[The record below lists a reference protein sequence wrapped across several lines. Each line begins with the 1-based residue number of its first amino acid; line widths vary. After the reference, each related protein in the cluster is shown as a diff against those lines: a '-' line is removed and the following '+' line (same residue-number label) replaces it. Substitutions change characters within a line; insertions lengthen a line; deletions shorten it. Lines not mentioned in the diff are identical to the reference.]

1 MKYLSN
7 FKKIVSH
14 CVRAKWLQ
22 RDPFVEFKLS
32 KKEVI
37 KEILTD
43 AELEDLAAK
52 KLRSERLNLVRDI
65 FLFSCYT
72 GLAYADIKNLSK
84 SHIKQGMDKKQW
96 IFINRQKTETL
107 SRIPLLPLPLKTM
120 RQYADHPKCC
130 VTGKVFPI
138 LSNQKM
144 NAYLKEIADLCDIDK
159 NLTCHTARHTF
170 ASTIA
175 LNNGVPI
182 ETVADILGHKTLK
195 QTQHYAKLS
204 DARISRDMI
213 ALHEKMIGKPEPGII
228 KQPNTPTPA
237 EKTTSN
243 ATFQYTYVIKS

>member
-1 MKYLSN
+1 
-7 FKKIVSH
+7 
-14 CVRAKWLQ
+14 
-22 RDPFVEFKLS
+22 
-32 KKEVI
+32 
-37 KEILTD
+37 
-43 AELEDLAAK
+43 
-52 KLRSERLNLVRDI
+52 
-65 FLFSCYT
+65 
-72 GLAYADIKNLSK
+72 
-84 SHIKQGMDKKQW
+84 
-96 IFINRQKTETL
+96 
-107 SRIPLLPLPLKTM
+107 
-120 RQYADHPKCC
+120 
-130 VTGKVFPI
+130 
-138 LSNQKM
+138 M

-213 ALHEKMIGKPEPGII
+213 ALHEKMIDKPEPVVM
-228 KQPNTPTPA
+228 KQPITPTPA